1 MTGCPFPASFRSM
14 KAPVSKRAL
23 IRRINRVLAKEG
35 KQLRVSRRVPGGEL
49 FITSDRTIVQRRVQL
64 EKLAKQL
71 GVLQNFETIET

>member
-1 MTGCPFPASFRSM
+1 M